1 MKLSIPYLDKSF
13 PLEIPNENLLAV
25 AEPNDF
31 RATGSPAEILG
42 EALARPYGPA
52 DGPSCAAEKRRGQ
65 SLTEFLRGGRRVL
78 LIVNDATR
86 PTPTEA
92 ILGSLIPALE
102 KGGIKTED
110 ITLLV
115 ATGAHRKPTEEEY
128 HQILGGFY
136 DRLRVRTIHH
146 DARKDEDMAD
156 LGRTRNGTPIL
167 LNKIL
172 FEVDRI
178 IATGSVEPHYFGGFT
193 GGRKAFLP
201 GIAAFRTIEA
211 NHKQALSPLSRS
223 LALEGNPVHED
234 MMDALPL
241 ITAPIFSFMTV
252 LNKKQQVA
260 AATAGDLLASF
271 YAAVEVARKI
281 FCVSIP
287 TKADIVV
294 SAAKFPMDID
304 LYQSQKAIDNGAL
317 ALKDGGTLIL
327 ISSCRDGI
335 GDEAYARLMAQA
347 SSPEDALE
355 RIRAGYKLGYHKAA
369 KMAAV
374 AGRATIK
381 AVAEL
386 SAERLKPL
394 FIEKAPSPQE
404 ALERALKTA
413 RDRGIPC
420 PKVLILPDG
429 CVTVPEP
436 ALPQSWKKNAGKMKI
451 VLASPLVEP

>member
-1 MKLSIPYLDKSF
+1 MKLSIPYLDKRF

-31 RATGSPAEILG
+31 RTTGTPAAILG
-42 EALARPYGPA
+42 EALARPYGS
-52 DGPSCAAEKRRGQ
+52 GPFPAAENQNGQ
-65 SLTEFLRGGRRVL
+65 SLAEFLRGGRRVL
-78 LIVNDATR
+78 IIVNDATR

-92 ILGSLIPALE
+92 LLGALLPALE
-102 KGGIKTED
+102 EGKIRTED
-110 ITLLV
+110 LTLLV

-128 HQILGGFY
+128 HQILGEFY
-136 DRLRVRTIHH
+136 DKLRARTVHH

-156 LGRTRNGTPIL
+156 LGHTRNGTPIL
-167 LNKIL
+167 LNKRI
-172 FEVDRI
+172 FETDRI

-241 ITAPIFSFMTV
+241 ITPPIFSFMAV
-252 LNKKQQVA
+252 LNKEQQVA
-260 AATAGDLLASF
+260 AAAAGDLLASF
-271 YAAVEVARKI
+271 YAAVEIARKI
-281 FCVSIP
+281 FCVSVP
-287 TKADIVV
+287 AKADIVV
-294 SAAKFPMDID
+294 SVAKFPMDID

-317 ALKDGGTLIL
+317 ALRDGGTLIL
-327 ISSCRDGI
+327 VSSCRDGI

-374 AGRATIK
+374 SGRAAIT
-381 AVAEL
+381 AVSEL
-386 SAERLKPL
+386 SAEQLKAL
-394 FIEKAPSPQE
+394 FIEKARSPQE
-404 ALERALKTA
+404 ALEGALKAA
-413 RDRGIPC
+413 RDRGLPC
-420 PKVLILPDG
+420 PKVLLLPDG

-436 ALPQSWKKNAGKMKI
+436 ALP
-451 VLASPLVEP
+451 

>member
-1 MKLSIPYLDKSF
+1 MKLSIPYLDRQF
-13 PLEIPNENLLAV
+13 PLEVSDENLLGV

-31 RATGSPAEILG
+31 RTAGSPAEILG
-42 EALARPYGPA
+42 EALARPYSLV
-52 DGPSCAAEKRRGQ
+52 DGPFLAAEKRSGQ
-65 SLTEFLRGGRRVL
+65 SLTEFLRGGRRI
-78 LIVNDATR
+78 LIIINDATR

-92 ILGSLIPALE
+92 ILRALIPALE
-102 KGGIKTED
+102 QGGIKTED
-110 ITLLV
+110 LTLLV

-128 HQILGGFY
+128 HQILGTFY
-136 DRLRVRTIHH
+136 DKLRVRAVHH

-167 LNKIL
+167 LNKRL
-172 FEVDRI
+172 FEADRI

-211 NHKQALSPLSRS
+211 NHKQALSPSSRS

-252 LNKKQQVA
+252 LNKDQQVA

-294 SAAKFPMDID
+294 SVAKFPMDID

-327 ISSCRDGI
+327 VSSCRDGI

-347 SSPEDALE
+347 ASPEDALE
-355 RIRAGYKLGYHKAA
+355 RIRAGYQLGYHKAA

-374 AGRATIK
+374 SGRATIR

-386 SAERLKPL
+386 SAEQLKAL
-394 FIEKAPSPQE
+394 FIEKACSPQE
-404 ALERALKTA
+404 ALARAFKA
-413 RDRGIPC
+413 AGDRGIPC

-436 ALPQSWKKNAGKMKI
+436 ALP
-451 VLASPLVEP
+451 

>member
-1 MKLSIPYLDKSF
+1 MKLSIPYLNKSF

-31 RATGSPAEILG
+31 KTAGSPAEILA
-42 EALARPYGPA
+42 EALERPYGPA
-52 DGPSCAAEKRRGQ
+52 GGPFSVAEKRSGQ
-65 SLTEFLRGGRRVL
+65 GLTEFLRGGRRVL
-78 LIVNDATR
+78 VIINDATR
-86 PTPTEA
+86 PTPTEL
-92 ILGSLIPALE
+92 ILTALIPVLE
-102 KGGIKTED
+102 QGGIKTENL
-110 ITLLV
+110 TLLV

-128 HQILGGFY
+128 RQILGSFY
-136 DRLRVRTIHH
+136 DTLRGRTVHH

-167 LNKIL
+167 LNKRL
-172 FEVDRI
+172 FDADRI

-241 ITAPIFSFMTV
+241 IRAPIFSFMTV
-252 LNKKQQVA
+252 LNKEQQVA
-260 AATAGDLLASF
+260 AATAGDLLVSF
-271 YAAVEVARKI
+271 YAAVEIARKI

-287 TKADIVV
+287 TRADIVV

-327 ISSCRDGI
+327 VSSCRDGI

-355 RIRAGYKLGYHKAA
+355 RIRLGYKLGYHKAA

-374 AGRATIK
+374 SGRATIT

-386 SAERLKPL
+386 SAEQLKAL
-394 FIEKAPSPQE
+394 FIEKALSPQE
-404 ALERALKTA
+404 ALERAFKTA
-413 RDRGIPC
+413 RDKGIPC
-420 PKVLILPDG
+420 PKVLVLPDG

-436 ALPQSWKKNAGKMKI
+436 AL
-451 VLASPLVEP
+451 L